1 MSSRVFIR
9 GARLL
14 AIASVVAIGVNS
26 IVWAIAD
33 WHLADMRVYQEA
45 ALRIR
50 AGEPLYGGDVDALS
64 AYRYAPWF
72 AYAWVPLTYL
82 PQAAINILWSAFLL
96 VGAALSTWAV
106 VRRPSAARVILVLLV
121 GPILFG
127 ISAIGNVQAPMIA
140 LLILGIPRRWGWLAV
155 GAAASLK
162 VVPLLLALVFV
173 AERRW
178 WQAAAAVVS
187 AVALWLPVA
196 WMSADAVTFDPG
208 LARTLPAAAWL
219 AVGGLAV
226 GTAALLAWRESRHA
240 ALAAATAAILA
251 LPRLFVYEISL
262 LLVGT
267 LELER
272 RQDEVHRQP
281 GSRRNVRVAPER
293 VSVRHTDPGN
303 D

>member
-1 MSSRVFIR
+1 MSVRVLIR

-14 AIASVVAIGVNS
+14 VIACVVAIGVNS

-82 PQAAINILWSAFLL
+82 PQGVINILWSGLL
-96 VGAALSTWAV
+96 LAGAALSTWAV
-106 VRRPSAARVILVLLV
+106 VHPRAPARVILVMLM
-121 GPILFG
+121 GPILVG

-140 LLILGIPRRWGWLAV
+140 LLMFGMPRRWGWLAV
-155 GAAASLK
+155 GVAASLK
-162 VVPLLLALVFV
+162 VVPLVLALVFV

-178 WQAAAAVVS
+178 WQAGAAVIS
-187 AVALWLPVA
+187 AAALWLPVA
-196 WMSADAVTFDPG
+196 WMGADALTFDPG
-208 LARTLPAAAWL
+208 PARTLPQAAWL

-226 GTAALLAWRESRHA
+226 TTAAVLAWRGSRHA
-240 ALAAATAAILA
+240 ALGAAAAAVLV
-251 LPRLFVYEISL
+251 LPRLFVYEVTL
-262 LLVGT
+262 LTAAAQRV
-267 LELER
+267 EIP
-272 RQDEVHRQP
+272 DEYSARHHRIQ
-281 GSRRNVRVAPER
+281 ADE
-293 VSVRHTDPGN
+293 DC
-303 D
+303 